1 MKKNIETRKNIINS
15 LKPTI
20 DWSNKSLDKRV
31 KFLKGIS
38 VVNIILTIICA
49 GILFSTI
56 LSELIGLG
64 FNKWENIGLFAILS
78 LSFIINLPNQL
89 YELKLTKHLIKI
101 KLENELD
108 NLEKLND
115 ELKTIISK
123 LNNRIKNNWHIP
135 LLAVIILVLGMW
147 QMGSENG
154 DQIWSYM
161 KLPIIIFY
169 SIILFKFWK
178 TNKSLNRNINAAE
191 HAVANNA

>member
-64 FNKWENIGLFAILS
+64 FKKWENIGLFAILS

>member
-64 FNKWENIGLFAILS
+64 FKKWENIGLFAILS
-78 LSFIINLPNQL
+78 LSFVLNLPHQF
-89 YELKLTKHLIKI
+89 YELKLTKHLIHI
-101 KLENELD
+101 KLKNELG

-115 ELKTIISK
+115 ELKTIITK
-123 LNNRIKNNWHIP
+123 LNDKIKNNWHTL
-135 LLAVIILVLGMW
+135 LLAVIILILGMW
-147 QMGSENG
+147 QMASENG

-161 KLPIIIFY
+161 KLPIMIFY
-169 SIILFKFWK
+169 GIILFKFWK
-178 TNKSLNRNINAAE
+178 TNKSLNRNINAAV
-191 HAVANNA
+191 HTVANNV

>member
-1 MKKNIETRKNIINS
+1 
-15 LKPTI
+15 
-20 DWSNKSLDKRV
+20 
-31 KFLKGIS
+31 
-38 VVNIILTIICA
+38 
-49 GILFSTI
+49 
-56 LSELIGLG
+56 
-64 FNKWENIGLFAILS
+64 
-78 LSFIINLPNQL
+78 
-89 YELKLTKHLIKI
+89 
-101 KLENELD
+101 
-108 NLEKLND
+108 
-115 ELKTIISK
+115 LKTIISK

>member
-64 FNKWENIGLFAILS
+64 FKKWENIGLFAILS

-191 HAVANNA
+191 HAVANDA

>member
-64 FNKWENIGLFAILS
+64 FKKWENIGLFAILS

-178 TNKSLNRNINAAE
+178 TNKSLNRNINAAV
-191 HAVANNA
+191 HIVANNV